1 MRLLLPFLF
10 LTAQLCAQPVTY
22 PLHIGDSWQYRNAAI
37 MPTDT
42 FTYSYKAT
50 SDTLIGGKSYTV
62 ISFGNSPTS
71 FERQNADSVFVYQPG
86 VAREILYFAFSRSIG
101 DTISTTVLGS
111 DTMDIVLTQKGIANH
126 FGLPRRTW
134 TFYVNR
140 MRQTFDDE
148 YSITIVDGLGVVYRR
163 PDFGDP
169 TSLVGA
175 VINGTRYG
183 VMADVPGFSP
193 EVPCEFK
200 LEQNFPNPFNPA
212 TTIRFH
218 LPLPSQVGLEVYNS
232 LGQVVFRM
240 IFSGM
245 SAGSNDLH
253 FVASDLP
260 SGLYYYR
267 IKSDHGVGNGK
278 MLLAK

>member
-1 MRLLLPFLF
+1 
-10 LTAQLCAQPVTY
+10 
-22 PLHIGDSWQYRNAAI
+22 

-71 FERQNADSVFVYQPG
+71 FERQSSDSVFVYQRG
-86 VAREILYFAFSRSIG
+86 LAKEILYFDFSRSVG
-101 DTISTTVLGS
+101 DTVSTTVLGG
-111 DTMDIVLTQKGIANH
+111 DTMDIVLTHTGVADY
-126 FGLPRRTW
+126 FGLPRRAW
-134 TFYVNR
+134 TFYINR
-140 MRQTFDDE
+140 MRHTYDDE
-148 YSITIVDGLGVVYRR
+148 YSLMVVDGLGVVYRR

-183 VMADVPGFSP
+183 VMANAPVVLP
-193 EVPCEFK
+193 ELPCEFR

-212 TTIRFH
+212 TTIRFY
-218 LPLPSQVGLEVYNS
+218 LPHSSQVTLEVCNS
-232 LGQVVFRM
+232 LGQVVYRKNH
-240 IFSGM
+240 SRM
-245 SAGSNDLH
+245 SAGSTDLH
-253 FVASDLP
+253 FVASGLS
-260 SGLYYYR
+260 SGLYFYR
-267 IKSDHGVGNGK
+267 LKSDHGIASGK

>member
-10 LTAQLCAQPVTY
+10 MTVPLCAQPVTY

-71 FERQNADSVFVYQPG
+71 FERQHSDSVFVRQPG
-86 VAREILYFAFSRSIG
+86 YAKEILYFDFSRSVG
-101 DTISTTVLGS
+101 DTVSTTVLGG
-111 DTMDIVLTQKGIANH
+111 DTMDIVLTEIGIADH
-126 FGLPRRTW
+126 FGLSKRAW
-134 TFYVNR
+134 TFYINR
-140 MRQTFDDE
+140 MRHTYDDE
-148 YSITIVDGLGVVYRR
+148 YSLKVVDGLGVVYRR

-183 VMADVPGFSP
+183 VMANAPAVLP
-193 EVPCEFK
+193 ELPRDFR

-212 TTIRFH
+212 TTIRFY
-218 LPLPSQVGLEVYNS
+218 LPRPSQVTLEVCNS
-232 LGQVVFRM
+232 LGQVVYWRKY
-240 IFSGM
+240 SRM

-253 FVASDLP
+253 FVASGLS
-260 SGLYYYR
+260 SGLYFYR
-267 IKSDHGVGNGK
+267 IKSDHGIGNGK
-278 MLLAK
+278 MMLAK

>member
-10 LTAQLCAQPVTY
+10 VTVNLCAQPVTY

-50 SDTLIGGKSYTV
+50 SDTLIGGKRYTV

-71 FERQNADSVFVYQPG
+71 FERQNSDSVCVWHPG
-86 VAREILYFAFSRSIG
+86 IAKEVLYFDFSRSVG
-101 DTISTTVLGS
+101 DTISTTVLGG
-111 DTMDIVLTQKGIANH
+111 DTMDIVLTQKGIADY

-140 MRQTFDDE
+140 MRHTYDDE
-148 YSITIVDGLGVVYRR
+148 FSVKVVDGLGVVYRR

-183 VMADVPGFSP
+183 VLANAPDLLLALLR
-193 EVPCEFK
+193 EFR

-212 TTIRFH
+212 TTIRFY
-218 LPLPSQVGLEVYNS
+218 LPSPSPVYLEVCNS
-232 LGQVVFRM
+232 LGEVVYRKVYSRM
-240 IFSGM
+240 L
-245 SAGSNDLH
+245 AGSNDLQ
-253 FVASDLP
+253 FVASGLS
-260 SGLYYYR
+260 SGLYLYR
-267 IKSDHGVGNGK
+267 LKSDHGVASGK